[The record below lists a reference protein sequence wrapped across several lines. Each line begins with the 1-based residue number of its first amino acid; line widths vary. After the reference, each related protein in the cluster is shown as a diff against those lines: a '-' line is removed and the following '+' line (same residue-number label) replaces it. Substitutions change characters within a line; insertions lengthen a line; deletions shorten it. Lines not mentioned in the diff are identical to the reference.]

1 MKRKRSRKSL
11 IRELDSV
18 HSLYIRNRDGRCV
31 ICGTTKDLTNGHLF
45 SRTNYSTRWHER
57 NCHGQCKGCNLRHEF
72 DPYPFNSFF
81 IRKFGQEA
89 WDELYREHRTVRK
102 FSNSELAEM
111 ISRYEELTGN
121 K

>member
-1 MKRKRSRKSL
+1 MIRKLDMMYSHY
-11 IRELDSV
+11 IRE
-18 HSLYIRNRDGRCV
+18 RDKRCV
-31 ICGTTKDLTNGHLF
+31 TCGRTTDLTNGHLF
-45 SRTNYSTRWHER
+45 SRVNHSTRWDGR
-57 NCHGQCKGCNLRHEF
+57 NCHAQCKGCNFRHEF